1 MIYRN
6 RRTGNVIDVPCEI
19 TGEDWELEKE
29 PPNTTKKKAVKGNA
43 RTVRD
48 DKCFVRNMETT
59 EAGRRDKSKKVIR
72 DRVRQL
78 ANGSRQS
85 REEP

>member
-6 RRTGNVIDVPCEI
+6 RRTGNVIDVPYEI

-48 DKCFVRNMETT
+48 DK
-59 EAGRRDKSKKVIR
+59 
-72 DRVRQL
+72 
-78 ANGSRQS
+78 
-85 REEP
+85 